1 MSHIFLILL
10 KFRHKLGA
18 IMGQF
23 VIFACTI
30 LFVTMGFA
38 TAIMLI
44 ETHGERPAE
53 FETFKLSFL
62 NVIAALCG
70 IFEFKLE
77 SMNPMMIVLY
87 VLYCLISVVC
97 LTRMLVSLMTTI
109 TIV

>member
-1 MSHIFLILL
+1 MLDMSHIFLILL

-30 LFVTMGFA
+30 L
-38 TAIMLI
+38 LI